1 MRIVTW
7 LVLCSP
13 LCVAP
18 LRGDVP
24 WGLGLLQ
31 PRQDLG
37 PMALVPQV
45 GHATRLT
52 AAVFGPDGRLL
63 VTSDRMGTVILW
75 DAENGAQIRTFLG
88 HKFGVAGLALSPDGA
103 VLASSGNY
111 GGLVLWDVLS
121 GDALE
126 RIEMKFDAIY
136 GMAFTP
142 DGSELVVTGG
152 GGEIRILDPLTGG
165 EVLRLKG
172 HSRWPSTLAVSRD
185 GQMLVSAERDSLI
198 VWDLAA
204 KLPRR
209 TYPLAGLE
217 GLQVAADTE
226 GHAWAAGHRSVMTA
240 WDLAEGTLVRTVQ
253 TGRASKMAV
262 SPDGGRIATGDRR
275 GALAV
280 WDVETGERTGLATY
294 HSEWI
299 TALAFSVDGRR
310 LVSCGDDKRAALWDA
325 ETGAR
330 LAELEGLADEGLAA
344 AWDGEGKLVATASDS
359 RAEAKIA
366 LWDTATGELLR
377 SFEPQEVTCLALSPD
392 GRWLGAGRDKTAV
405 VYDIGTGQP
414 VHVLQ
419 GYEKEVRQVVFGP
432 DSRALAVVTS
442 EPVLRVWDATN
453 GEVIRSWE
461 QLDLPVSTV
470 AFTPDGQGL
479 VTYDWT
485 RKTSVLD
492 LATGDRQ
499 EGKEISG
506 TLPIALSS
514 DGSTLVCGAQQ
525 AVVFS
530 DQTGEGVVRELEGL
544 MPTIE
549 CMAVTGKA
557 RKVVAGTGD
566 GSVIVWDAQ
575 TGQRVRT
582 DQASESHVAALAFS
596 PDGRRLVTGA
606 DDCTTIIWDTE
617 TGGELRRLQRRRAGV
632 FGVALNSDGSRLVVA
647 GADGALH
654 LWDATTGRH
663 AWVNAPAEALGS
675 VVMSPDGKTIA
686 ASGSEGRIV
695 LYGAATGQVE
705 RTLAT
710 GAEWIWRIEF
720 SPDSRLLAVLNGR
733 DQCDLWDVVA
743 NEKLH
748 TLTRPQEQQGYRG
761 RTGYRQSLAFSAD
774 GALLAMGGMA
784 DDVVVWDAATGEVQA
799 ELREAGEDQGFGAL
813 TSGVAFTPDGRQ
825 LWSASATGACRVWD
839 LASAQLVRKFGDQQ
853 AQLMDAAFSPASGLL
868 AIAKRDMAEIELWTL
883 QDGTLRRLLSGHAEP
898 VQCVALSSDGERLA
912 SGSLDGTVKLWDL
925 ATGAPLATFWGIPTP
940 RERVEIPTPGHTWR
954 TRPTGLWVAWTEEGY
969 YECTEGADEF
979 FLFRDGFGKMHPAE
993 ELAGELHK
1001 PEKLAEALR
1010 AR

>member
-1 MRIVTW
+1 MLSPDLEFDGLNKALRAQRALPVPSKCLQEPGSAVRRPLSEEVPARRALRPCEGGCEMRIVTW

-75 DAENGAQIRTFLG
+75 DAETGAQIWTFLG

-240 WDLAEGTLVRTVQ
+240 WDLAEGRLVRTVQ

-377 SFEPQEVTCLALSPD
+377 SFEPQEVTCLARQD
-392 GRWLGAGRDKTAV
+392 GRGLRHRYRAAGACAAGVREGGQTGRLWPGQPGARGRD
-405 VYDIGTGQP
+405 I
-414 VHVLQ
+414 
-419 GYEKEVRQVVFGP
+419 
-432 DSRALAVVTS
+432 RAS
-442 EPVLRVWDATN
+442 P
-453 GEVIRSWE
+453 
-461 QLDLPVSTV
+461 P
-470 AFTPDGQGL
+470 
-479 VTYDWT
+479 
-485 RKTSVLD
+485 SVGCD
-492 LATGDRQ
+492 EWGSD
-499 EGKEISG
+499 
-506 TLPIALSS
+506 PI
-514 DGSTLVCGAQQ
+514 V
-525 AVVFS
+525 
-530 DQTGEGVVRELEGL
+530 
-544 MPTIE
+544 
-549 CMAVTGKA
+549 
-557 RKVVAGTGD
+557 
-566 GSVIVWDAQ
+566 
-575 TGQRVRT
+575 
-582 DQASESHVAALAFS
+582 
-596 PDGRRLVTGA
+596 
-606 DDCTTIIWDTE
+606 
-617 TGGELRRLQRRRAGV
+617 
-632 FGVALNSDGSRLVVA
+632 
-647 GADGALH
+647 
-654 LWDATTGRH
+654 
-663 AWVNAPAEALGS
+663 
-675 VVMSPDGKTIA
+675 
-686 ASGSEGRIV
+686 
-695 LYGAATGQVE
+695 GAA
-705 RTLAT
+705 RLA
-710 GAEWIWRIEF
+710 GI
-720 SPDSRLLAVLNGR
+720 
-733 DQCDLWDVVA
+733 
-743 NEKLH
+743 H
-748 TLTRPQEQQGYRG
+748 
-761 RTGYRQSLAFSAD
+761 
-774 GALLAMGGMA
+774 
-784 DDVVVWDAATGEVQA
+784 
-799 ELREAGEDQGFGAL
+799 
-813 TSGVAFTPDGRQ
+813 SGV
-825 LWSASATGACRVWD
+825 
-839 LASAQLVRKFGDQQ
+839 
-853 AQLMDAAFSPASGLL
+853 
-868 AIAKRDMAEIELWTL
+868 
-883 QDGTLRRLLSGHAEP
+883 HA
-898 VQCVALSSDGERLA
+898 
-912 SGSLDGTVKLWDL
+912 
-925 ATGAPLATFWGIPTP
+925 
-940 RERVEIPTPGHTWR
+940 
-954 TRPTGLWVAWTEEGY
+954 
-969 YECTEGADEF
+969 
-979 FLFRDGFGKMHPAE
+979 
-993 ELAGELHK
+993 
-1001 PEKLAEALR
+1001 
-1010 AR
+1010 